1 MESEIVPE
9 TIEVQF
15 REAKPVAA
23 PYGRRANGN
32 VRRGKSRGS
41 PRGLTLRALSPKGEG
56 LMKPPGQD
64 YYDKIYAEAKG
75 SSEWPEE
82 AWGAHGADFSQYAE
96 HIGHLDQLRQEIEHM
111 LFYPS
116 VLSRRRIKG
125 VINARITFAGG
136 SRCAFKKTRV
146 EGAEPY
152 LRVYVLALIDKVCRL
167 SFVARM
173 GLREGQKV
181 DLSFNFYISENQV
194 SREQD
199 EQQSRITGNVL
210 TFQRGFTESSLEWE
224 LGPIRGVWFAPMVF
238 LNVPW
243 VVENWETYVDKK
255 DPLRDFR

>member
-1 MESEIVPE
+1 MEGEPVPE
-9 TIEVQF
+9 AIEVQF
-15 REAKPVAA
+15 QEAKPA
-23 PYGRRANGN
+23 PSLQGRRANTHG
-32 VRRGKSRGS
+32 RRGKSRGS
-41 PRGLTLRALSPKGEG
+41 HRGLTLRALSPKGEG
-56 LMKPPGQD
+56 MLKPPGQD
-64 YYDKIYAEAKG
+64 YYDKAYAEAKG

-82 AWGAHGADFSQYAE
+82 SWGSHGADFAQYAE
-96 HIGHLDQLRQEIEHM
+96 HIGHLDQLRQEIEQM
-111 LFYPS
+111 LFYPG

-125 VINARITFAGG
+125 VINARLTFAEG

-152 LRVYVLALIDKVCRL
+152 LRVYVLAVIDKVCGL
-167 SFVARM
+167 SFVSRL
-173 GLREGQKV
+173 GFREGQKV
-181 DLSFNFYISENQV
+181 DLSFNFYISENPV

-199 EQQSRITGNVL
+199 EQQSRIAGNVL

>member
-1 MESEIVPE
+1 MESEPIPE

-15 REAKPVAA
+15 QEVKA
-23 PYGRRANGN
+23 PPTQGQANRGKAG
-32 VRRGKSRGS
+32 RGKSRGS
-41 PRGLTLRALSPKGEG
+41 RGALTLRALSPKGQG
-56 LMKPPGQD
+56 MMTPPGRD
-64 YYDKIYAEAKG
+64 SYDKIYAEAKG
-75 SSEWPEE
+75 SSEWPEG
-82 AWGAHGADFSQYAE
+82 AWGSHGADFAQYAE
-96 HIGHLDQLRQEIEHM
+96 HIGDLDQLRQEIEHM

-125 VINARITFAGG
+125 VINARITFTED

-152 LRVYVLALIDKVCRL
+152 LRVYVLALIDKVCGL
-167 SFVARM
+167 SFVTRM

-194 SREQD
+194 SREHD

-224 LGPIRGVWFAPMVF
+224 LGPIRGVWFEPMVF